1 MPLQDL
7 RDEPRSSNAPVP
19 DAETCAQMF
28 RAFKNT
34 TESDPK
40 NKLTADEEKKFEES
54 FKDEKFREILAD
66 YMDEISDPAHRAE
79 TEAYITQLEGDAQVR
94 SQFLLTHETYLT
106 SNPNALLSALAN
118 FSEFMLLYYFRANCS
133 NEHYL

>member
-1 MPLQDL
+1 
-7 RDEPRSSNAPVP
+7 
-19 DAETCAQMF
+19 MF

-34 TESDPK
+34 TNDDPK

-79 TEAYITQLEGDAQVR
+79 TEAYITQLEGDSQV
-94 SQFLLTHETYLT
+94 L
-106 SNPNALLSALAN
+106 
-118 FSEFMLLYYFRANCS
+118 
-133 NEHYL
+133 